1 MNKNDYNN
9 QTSLFDLIYD
19 ATSNDTDA
27 IFNIIL
33 RLDYVITKYADYDED
48 LKQELILHL
57 FSKIKNF
64 KIKW

>member
-33 RLDYVITKYADYDED
+33 RLDYIITKYADYDED

-64 KIKW
+64 KIK

>member
-1 MNKNDYNN
+1 MSKNDYSN

-19 ATSNDTDA
+19 ATSNNTDA

-33 RLDYVITKYADYDED
+33 RLDNVITKYANYDED

-64 KIKW
+64 KIK

>member
-64 KIKW
+64 KIK